1 MARESDE
8 EKSTYVRI
16 DNANLNKLN
25 IRRMSMLYTDYAN
38 LLIEINRV
46 KKEKVKTT
54 ANVQN
59 DLENLKENFKKLYES
74 LPKESMNEIAPH
86 LRKLE
91 TAVAEKRLEMSTG
104 LESFESLKKE
114 FERIR
119 NQLENIK

>member
-8 EKSTYVRI
+8 EKSTYIRI
-16 DNANLNKLN
+16 DNSNLNKLN
-25 IRRMSMLYTDYAN
+25 IRKMSMLYTDYAN
-38 LLIEINRV
+38 LLIEINRL

-59 DLENLKENFKKLYES
+59 DLENLKENFRKLYDS
-74 LPKESMNEIAPH
+74 LPKESGREIAPH

-91 TAVAEKRLEMSTG
+91 TSVSEKRFEMSTG

-119 NQLENIK
+119 TQLENIK